1 METKLTL
8 RMDENIIHA
17 AKKYAQKQG
26 VSLSKL
32 VADYLRIISVKSH
45 SAKNRTAFEPTPILS
60 EITGVLQKTS
70 RHKDLRQEYH
80 DYLEEKYL

>member
-8 RMDENIIHA
+8 RMDEEIIQA
-17 AKKYAQKQG
+17 AKNYAQQQG

-32 VADYLRIISVKSH
+32 VADYLKIISVKAH
-45 SAKNRTAFEPTPILS
+45 SAKSRAAFEPTPILS
-60 EITGVLQKTS
+60 EITGILRTTS
-70 RHKDLRQEYH
+70 RRKDLRNEYH

>member
-8 RMDENIIHA
+8 RMDEKIIHA
-17 AKKYAQKQG
+17 AKNYAQRQG
-26 VSLSKL
+26 VSLSKV
-32 VADYLRIISVKSH
+32 VADYLQIISAKAN
-45 SAKNRTAFEPTPILS
+45 SAKSRAAFKPTPILS

-70 RHKDLRQEYH
+70 RRKDLRKEYH

>member
-8 RMDENIIHA
+8 RMDEKIISA
-17 AKKYAQKQG
+17 AKNYALKQG

-32 VADYLRIISVKSH
+32 VAEYLQTI
-45 SAKNRTAFEPTPILS
+45 SAKPRSGKRTFEPTPILS

-70 RHKDLRQEYH
+70 RKKDFRKDYQE
-80 DYLEEKYL
+80 YLEEKYL

>member
-8 RMDENIIHA
+8 RMDENIIRA

-32 VADYLRIISVKSH
+32 VADYLRIISVKTNS
-45 SAKNRTAFEPTPILS
+45 SKNKTAFEPTPILS
-60 EITGVLQKTS
+60 EITGVLQKAS
-70 RHKDLRQEYH
+70 RHKDLREEYRAH
-80 DYLEEKYL
+80 LEEKYL

>member
-8 RMDENIIHA
+8 RMDENIIRA

-32 VADYLRIISVKSH
+32 VADYLRIISVKTNS
-45 SAKNRTAFEPTPILS
+45 SKNKTAFEPTPILS
-60 EITGVLQKTS
+60 EITGVLQKAS
-70 RHKDLRQEYH
+70 RHKDLREEYRDH
-80 DYLEEKYL
+80 LEEKYL

>member
-8 RMDENIIHA
+8 RMDENIIRA

-32 VADYLRIISVKSH
+32 VADYLRIISVKTHPS
-45 SAKNRTAFEPTPILS
+45 KNKAVFEPTPILS
-60 EITGVLQKTS
+60 EITGVLQKAS
-70 RHKDLRQEYH
+70 RHKDLREEYRDH
-80 DYLEEKYL
+80 LEEKYL